1 MPTDSKPPVQTIT
14 RTSPAGHGAPRR
26 RNILYFLEMIHPD
39 FTLKWIVV
47 SWEVGYPEFLPRS
60 DLTHQTSPTTTNRS
74 KSLPTDPIQLLRWLD
89 AHWNTHQ
96 TPEITFPNELWKE
109 RIVSKSCPFAQNRYW
124 LRHFHKCRGHA
135 ELDFCGSTS
144 ISNAVRNSGGLET
157 SVPAHLLSNRLD
169 DLYEDGDLRTCVK
182 GGGSL
187 LCFP

>member
-1 MPTDSKPPVQTIT
+1 
-14 RTSPAGHGAPRR
+14 
-26 RNILYFLEMIHPD
+26 MIRPD
-39 FTLKWIVV
+39 FILKWIVV
-47 SWEVGYPEFLPRS
+47 SWKLVILNSFPGS
-60 DLTHQTSPTTTNRS
+60 DSTHQTSPTTTNRS

-157 SVPAHLLSNRLD
+157 SVAVYLPSNSLG
-169 DLYEDGDLRTCVK
+169 DLYIYSNVFFNDSENLQKPWFFFTEKFWDRKHDPRCSRMAPR
-182 GGGSL
+182 SL
-187 LCFP
+187 